1 VIIFLAVFQ
10 NTPAQVFIIRLTFS
24 FRINLIG
31 CKKCDFKCTDRR
43 YLSAHC
49 RLEHRVGEANENDEA
64 DFIDKLI
71 LVVNETTEQ
80 TERLM
85 ESLLEKAQGLV
96 EELIDFKSS
105 FPKCDTIFGG
115 LDQNQ
120 S

>member
-1 VIIFLAVFQ
+1 MCNNVRF
-10 NTPAQVFIIRLTFS
+10 N
-24 FRINLIG
+24 RINLIG

-49 RLEHRVGEANENDEA
+49 RIEHRNNSESEDEEN
-64 DFIDKLI
+64 FIDKLI

-105 FPKCDTIFGG
+105 FPKCDTIYGG
-115 LDQNQ
+115 LET
-120 S
+120 SK